1 MARVSTTKTGISYAI
16 ESALGVIP
24 TADWRKL
31 EPNTF
36 SRFGAN
42 VTTTARTPIS
52 LQRDRRKGTITDQD
66 SGVEIEGDLTLS
78 HIRDFTEGF
87 AMADATN
94 SDLILKV
101 TAVNATNSF
110 TLASALTATQAG
122 KTISTAKVASLF
134 YLRGVNS
141 ANGGLRSLNTQPAA
155 ASANLMLG
163 SDSSAQTNLRNAQAE
178 IAGVR
183 GLANQRAFTWDWD
196 PATLTA
202 TLRNAATGTFNWNAL
217 GLSVGQYIHIGSLDG
232 TTVTNAFR
240 NVSSN
245 DMYGL
250 ARIKSVNGLN
260 LVCDKVDPK
269 LQFDH
274 TMQILTTVDI
284 LFGQFIRT
292 VSIADAAFLEQS
304 YSFEQILPDLGG
316 IGTDMYEYSRG
327 NYCNQMSFNIPLAD
341 KATVTFGFE
350 GTTTDRPTRTRAG
363 GAANALTPLAT
374 APFNTSADIARL
386 RLDNIDNSGLSTD
399 FKSLTLT
406 LNNNVS
412 GEKKLGTLGPAFM
425 NIGLLNVDI
434 EAQLIFTE
442 AAVVEAIRC
451 NTTVTMDFAL
461 SNSDGGLIVDI
472 PNLTLAGGEK
482 EYPENESVLLNT
494 TAQAFLD
501 ENSNYPYSIGISLFP
516 HLPTTHVC

>member
-363 GAANALTPLAT
+363 
-374 APFNTSADIARL
+374 ARL
-386 RLDNIDNSGLSTD
+386 
-399 FKSLTLT
+399 TL
-406 LNNNVS
+406 
-412 GEKKLGTLGPAFM
+412 
-425 NIGLLNVDI
+425 
-434 EAQLIFTE
+434 
-442 AAVVEAIRC
+442 
-451 NTTVTMDFAL
+451 
-461 SNSDGGLIVDI
+461 
-472 PNLTLAGGEK
+472 
-482 EYPENESVLLNT
+482 
-494 TAQAFLD
+494 
-501 ENSNYPYSIGISLFP
+501 
-516 HLPTTHVC
+516 